1 MYYRECKKLNGNTA
15 YEFHEICN
23 CHHCKMRNIINPGT
37 KNQVTVTTED
47 PGKFK
52 EIRTF
57 LTNWACGSSQREA
70 VAYYEF

>member
-23 CHHCKMRNIINPGT
+23 CHHCQMRNIINPGA

-52 EIRTF
+52 
-57 LTNWACGSSQREA
+57 AG
-70 VAYYEF
+70 